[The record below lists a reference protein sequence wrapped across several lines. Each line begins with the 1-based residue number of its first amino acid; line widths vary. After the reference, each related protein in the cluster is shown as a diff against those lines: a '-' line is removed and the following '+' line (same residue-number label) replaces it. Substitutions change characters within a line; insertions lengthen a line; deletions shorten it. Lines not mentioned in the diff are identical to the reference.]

1 MKSFLN
7 ISCLS
12 FILAAA
18 FSSYAQGFQVNFQGQ
33 KQQGMGCAG
42 TALNVDASSLFFNP
56 GASAFANKSEVNLAG
71 TPIFAHVLY
80 TDSAT
85 QTSYR
90 TQNPVGTPF
99 SAYGLYRCEKSLE
112 PLSFGLAIYTPFGS
126 TVQWEPNW
134 IGRFA
139 LTRLSLKAIFIQ
151 PTFSYRIS
159 ERLGIG
165 AGFVIS
171 KGSVNLQKDI
181 PVQDSLGNYGH
192 AELAGKAIGF
202 GYNAGILYHVNE
214 RFSMGLTYRSKV
226 SMSVDNGNATF
237 TVPNA
242 LSSSFPNGTF
252 SSQLPLPSVLT
263 LGLSFT
269 ANKKWAFV
277 LDLNRVNWKVYDT
290 LAFDYAQNTSAL
302 SDTKSARNYESIFAF
317 RGGAAYT
324 ASQKWTFRF
333 GGGFGFSP
341 VQSGFVTPETPDANR
356 LYGTTGLSFRANEH
370 FSFDASLY
378 VTRMLRSDKNLE
390 TQLNGTFTSIALA
403 PGISLNYR
411 W

>member
-1 MKSFLN
+1 MKSFFKITL
-7 ISCLS
+7 LS
-12 FILAAA
+12 YLLFAA
-18 FSSYAQGFQVNFQGQ
+18 SSLHAQGFQVNFQGQ

-42 TALNVDASSLFFNP
+42 TALNLDASSLFFNP

-90 TQNPVGTPF
+90 TDNPVGTPF
-99 SAYGLYRCEKSLE
+99 SVYGLYHFKKSLE
-112 PLSFGLAIYTPFGS
+112 PLSIGLAVYTPFGS

-139 LTRLSLKAIFIQ
+139 LTRLSLKAIFFQ

-165 AGFVIS
+165 AGFVLS
-171 KGSVNLQKDI
+171 NGSVNLQKDI

-202 GYNAGILYHVNE
+202 GYNTGVLYHINE
-214 RFSMGLTYRSKV
+214 RFSLGLTYRSKV
-226 SMSVDNGNATF
+226 NMSVDNGSATF
-237 TVPNA
+237 AVPTA
-242 LSSSFPNGTF
+242 LASSFPNGTF

-269 ANKKWAFV
+269 PNSKWSFV
-277 LDLNRVNWKVYDT
+277 LDVNRVNWKVYDT
-290 LAFDYAQNTSAL
+290 LAFDYALNTPTL
-302 SDTKSARNYESIFAF
+302 GDTKSARNYESIFAF
-317 RGGAAYT
+317 RGGAAYA
-324 ASQKWTFRF
+324 ASKKWTFRL
-333 GGGFGFSP
+333 GSGFGFTP
-341 VQSGFVTPETPDANR
+341 VQSGYVTPETPDANR
-356 LYGTTGLSFRANEH
+356 LYGTCGFSFATNKH
-370 FSFDASLY
+370 FSIDASLY
-378 VTRMLRSDKNLE
+378 ATRMRRTDKNIE
-390 TQLNGTFTSIALA
+390 TLLNGTFTSIAFA

>member
-1 MKSFLN
+1 VKSFFKITL
-7 ISCLS
+7 LS
-12 FILAAA
+12 YLLFAA
-18 FSSYAQGFQVNFQGQ
+18 SSLHAQGFQVNFQGQ

-42 TALNVDASSLFFNP
+42 TALNLDASSLFFNP

-90 TQNPVGTPF
+90 TDNPVGTPF
-99 SAYGLYRCEKSLE
+99 SVYGLYHFKKSLE
-112 PLSFGLAIYTPFGS
+112 PLSIGLAVYTPFGS

-139 LTRLSLKAIFIQ
+139 LTRLSLKAIFFQ

-165 AGFVIS
+165 GGFVIS

-202 GYNAGILYHVNE
+202 GYNTGVLYHINE
-214 RFSMGLTYRSKV
+214 RFSLGLTYRSKV
-226 SMSVDNGNATF
+226 NMSVDNGSATF
-237 TVPNA
+237 AVPTA
-242 LSSSFPNGTF
+242 LASSFPNGTF

-269 ANKKWAFV
+269 PNSKWSFV
-277 LDLNRVNWKVYDT
+277 LDVNRVNWKVYDT
-290 LAFDYAQNTSAL
+290 LAFDYALNTPTL
-302 SDTKSARNYESIFAF
+302 GDTKSARNYESIFAF
-317 RGGAAYT
+317 RGGAAYA
-324 ASQKWTFRF
+324 ASKKWTFRL
-333 GGGFGFSP
+333 GSGFGFTP
-341 VQSGFVTPETPDANR
+341 VQSGYVTPETPDANR
-356 LYGTTGLSFRANEH
+356 LYGTCGFSFATNKH
-370 FSFDASLY
+370 FSIDASLY
-378 VTRMLRSDKNLE
+378 ATRMRRTDKNIE
-390 TQLNGTFTSIALA
+390 TLLNGTFTSIAFA

>member
-1 MKSFLN
+1 MKSFFKITL
-7 ISCLS
+7 LS
-12 FILAAA
+12 YVLFAAL
-18 FSSYAQGFQVNFQGQ
+18 SSYAQGFQVNFQGQ

-42 TALNVDASSLFFNP
+42 TALNLDASSLFFNP

-90 TQNPVGTPF
+90 TNNPVGTPF
-99 SAYGLYRCEKSLE
+99 SIYGLYHFKKSLE
-112 PLSFGLAIYTPFGS
+112 PLSIGLAVYTPFGS

-139 LTRLSLKAIFIQ
+139 LTRLSLKAIFFQ

-165 AGFVIS
+165 AGFVLS
-171 KGSVNLQKDI
+171 NGSVNLQKDI

-202 GYNAGILYHVNE
+202 GYNTGVLYHVNE

-226 SMSVDNGNATF
+226 NMSVDNGSATF
-237 TVPNA
+237 TVPTA
-242 LSSSFPNGTF
+242 LASSFPNGTF

-263 LGLSFT
+263 LGLRFT
-269 ANKKWAFV
+269 PNSKWSFV
-277 LDLNRVNWKVYDT
+277 LDVNRVNWKVYDT
-290 LAFDYAQNTSAL
+290 LAFDYALNTPTL
-302 SDTKSARNYESIFAF
+302 GDTKSARNYESIFAF
-317 RGGAAYT
+317 RGGAAYA
-324 ASQKWTFRF
+324 ASKKWTFRL
-333 GGGFGFSP
+333 GSGFGFTP
-341 VQSGFVTPETPDANR
+341 VQSGYVTPETPDANR
-356 LYGTTGLSFRANEH
+356 LYGTCGFSFATNTH
-370 FSFDASLY
+370 FSIDASLY
-378 VTRMLRSDKNLE
+378 ATRMRRTDKNVE
-390 TQLNGTFTSIALA
+390 TLLNGTFTSIAFA

>member
-1 MKSFLN
+1 VKSFFKITL
-7 ISCLS
+7 LS
-12 FILAAA
+12 YVLFAAS
-18 FSSYAQGFQVNFQGQ
+18 SSYAQGFQVNFQGQ

-42 TALNVDASSLFFNP
+42 TALNLDASSLFFNP

-90 TQNPVGTPF
+90 TNNPVGTPF
-99 SAYGLYRCEKSLE
+99 SVYGLYRFKKSLE
-112 PLSFGLAIYTPFGS
+112 PLSVGLAVYTPFGS

-139 LTRLSLKAIFIQ
+139 LTRLSLKAIFFQ

-165 AGFVIS
+165 AGFVLS
-171 KGSVNLQKDI
+171 NGSVNLQKDI
-181 PVQDSLGNYGH
+181 PVQDSLGNYSH

-202 GYNAGILYHVNE
+202 GYNTGVLYHINE

-226 SMSVDNGNATF
+226 NMSVDNGSATF
-237 TVPNA
+237 TVPAA
-242 LSSSFPNGTF
+242 LATSFPNGTF

-263 LGLSFT
+263 LGLRFT
-269 ANKKWAFV
+269 PNSKWSFV
-277 LDLNRVNWKVYDT
+277 LDVNRVNWKAYDT
-290 LAFDYAQNTSAL
+290 LAFDYALNTSAL

-317 RGGAAYT
+317 RGGAAYA
-324 ASQKWTFRF
+324 ASKKWTFRL
-333 GGGFGFSP
+333 GSGFGFTP
-341 VQSGFVTPETPDANR
+341 VQSGYVTPETPDANR
-356 LYGTTGLSFRANEH
+356 LYGTCGFSFATNTH
-370 FSFDASLY
+370 FSIDASLY
-378 VTRMLRSDKNLE
+378 ATRMRRTDKNVE
-390 TQLNGTFTSIALA
+390 TLLNGTFTSIAFA

>member
-1 MKSFLN
+1 MKSFFKITL
-7 ISCLS
+7 LS
-12 FILAAA
+12 YVLFAAL
-18 FSSYAQGFQVNFQGQ
+18 SSYAQGFQVNFQGQ

-42 TALNVDASSLFFNP
+42 TALNLDASSLFFNP

-90 TQNPVGTPF
+90 TNNPVGTPF
-99 SAYGLYRCEKSLE
+99 SIYGLYHFKKSLE
-112 PLSFGLAIYTPFGS
+112 PLSIGLAVYTPFGS

-139 LTRLSLKAIFIQ
+139 LTRLSLKAIFFQ

-165 AGFVIS
+165 AGFVLS
-171 KGSVNLQKDI
+171 NGSVNLQKDI

-192 AELAGKAIGF
+192 VELAGKAIGF
-202 GYNAGILYHVNE
+202 GYNTGVLYHVNE

-226 SMSVDNGNATF
+226 NMSVDNGSATF
-237 TVPNA
+237 TVPTA
-242 LSSSFPNGTF
+242 LASSFPNGTF

-263 LGLSFT
+263 LGLRFT
-269 ANKKWAFV
+269 PNSKWSFV
-277 LDLNRVNWKVYDT
+277 LDVNRVNWKVYDT
-290 LAFDYAQNTSAL
+290 LAFDYALNTPTL
-302 SDTKSARNYESIFAF
+302 GDTKSARNYESIFAF
-317 RGGAAYT
+317 RGGAAYA
-324 ASQKWTFRF
+324 ASKKWTFRL
-333 GGGFGFSP
+333 GSGFGFTP
-341 VQSGFVTPETPDANR
+341 VQSGYVTPETPDANR
-356 LYGTTGLSFRANEH
+356 LYGTCGFSFATNTH
-370 FSFDASLY
+370 FSIDASLY
-378 VTRMLRSDKNLE
+378 ATRMRRTDKNVE
-390 TQLNGTFTSIALA
+390 TLLNGTFTSIAFA

>member
-1 MKSFLN
+1 VKSFFKITL
-7 ISCLS
+7 LS
-12 FILAAA
+12 YVLFAAL
-18 FSSYAQGFQVNFQGQ
+18 SSYAQGFQVNFQGQ

-42 TALNVDASSLFFNP
+42 TALNLDASSLFFNP

-90 TQNPVGTPF
+90 TDNPVGTPF
-99 SAYGLYRCEKSLE
+99 SVYGLYHFKKSLE
-112 PLSFGLAIYTPFGS
+112 PLSIGLAVYTPFGS

-139 LTRLSLKAIFIQ
+139 LTRLSLKAIFFQ

-165 AGFVIS
+165 AGFVLS
-171 KGSVNLQKDI
+171 NGSVNLQKDI

-202 GYNAGILYHVNE
+202 GYNTGVLYHVNE

-226 SMSVDNGNATF
+226 NMSVDNGSATF
-237 TVPNA
+237 TVPTA
-242 LSSSFPNGTF
+242 LASSFPNGTF

-263 LGLSFT
+263 LGLRFT
-269 ANKKWAFV
+269 PNSKWSFV
-277 LDLNRVNWKVYDT
+277 LDVNRVNWKVYDT
-290 LAFDYAQNTSAL
+290 LAFDYALNTPTL
-302 SDTKSARNYESIFAF
+302 GDTKSARNYESIFAF
-317 RGGAAYT
+317 RGGAAYA
-324 ASQKWTFRF
+324 ASKKWTFRL
-333 GGGFGFSP
+333 GSGFGFTP
-341 VQSGFVTPETPDANR
+341 VQSGYVTPETPDANR
-356 LYGTTGLSFRANEH
+356 LYGTCGFSFATNNH
-370 FSFDASLY
+370 FSIDASLY
-378 VTRMLRSDKNLE
+378 ATRMRRTDKNIE
-390 TQLNGTFTSIALA
+390 TLLNGTFTSIAFA

>member
-1 MKSFLN
+1 MKYFFKITL
-7 ISCLS
+7 LS
-12 FILAAA
+12 YVLFAAT
-18 FSSYAQGFQVNFQGQ
+18 SSYGQGFQVNFQGQ

-90 TQNPVGTPF
+90 TNNPVGTPF
-99 SAYGLYRCEKSLE
+99 SVYGLYHFKKSLE
-112 PLSFGLAIYTPFGS
+112 PLSIGLAVYTPFGS
-126 TVQWEPNW
+126 TVQWEPGW

-139 LTRLSLKAIFIQ
+139 ITRLSLKAIFFQ
-151 PTFSYRIS
+151 PTFSYRIN

-165 AGFVIS
+165 AGFVLS
-171 KGSVNLQKDI
+171 NGSVNLQKDI

-202 GYNAGILYHVNE
+202 GYNTGIHYHVNE
-214 RFSMGLTYRSKV
+214 RFSLGLTYRSKV
-226 SMSVDNGNATF
+226 NMSVNNGSATF
-237 TVPNA
+237 TVPAA
-242 LSSSFPNGTF
+242 LATSFPNGTF

-269 ANKKWAFV
+269 PNSKWSFV
-277 LDLNRVNWKVYDT
+277 LDVNRVNWKVYDT
-290 LAFDYAQNTSAL
+290 LAFDYALNTSSL
-302 SDTKSARNYESIFAF
+302 GDTKSARNYESIFAF
-317 RGGAAYT
+317 RGGVAYAAT
-324 ASQKWTFRF
+324 NKWTFRI
-333 GGGFGFSP
+333 GSGFGFTP
-341 VQSGFVTPETPDANR
+341 VQSGYVTPETPDANR
-356 LYGTTGLSFRANEH
+356 LYGTCGFSFATNNH
-370 FSFDASLY
+370 FSIDASLY
-378 VTRMLRSDKNLE
+378 ATRMRRTDKNIE
-390 TQLNGTFTSIALA
+390 TLLNGTFTSIAFA

>member
-1 MKSFLN
+1 MKSFFKITL
-7 ISCLS
+7 LS
-12 FILAAA
+12 YVLFAAL
-18 FSSYAQGFQVNFQGQ
+18 SSYAQGFQVNFQGQ

-42 TALNVDASSLFFNP
+42 TALNLDASSLFFNP

-90 TQNPVGTPF
+90 TNNPVGTPF
-99 SAYGLYRCEKSLE
+99 SIYGLYHFKKSLE
-112 PLSFGLAIYTPFGS
+112 PLSIGLAVYTPFGS

-139 LTRLSLKAIFIQ
+139 LTRLSLKAIFFQ

-165 AGFVIS
+165 AGFVLS
-171 KGSVNLQKDI
+171 NGSVNLQKDI

-192 AELAGKAIGF
+192 VELAGKAIGF
-202 GYNAGILYHVNE
+202 GYNTGVLYHVNE

-226 SMSVDNGNATF
+226 NMSVDNGSATF
-237 TVPNA
+237 TVPTA
-242 LSSSFPNGTF
+242 LASSFPNGTF

-263 LGLSFT
+263 LGLRFT
-269 ANKKWAFV
+269 PNSKWSFV
-277 LDLNRVNWKVYDT
+277 LDVNRVNWKVYDT
-290 LAFDYAQNTSAL
+290 LAFDYALNTPTL
-302 SDTKSARNYESIFAF
+302 GDTKSARNYESIFAF
-317 RGGAAYT
+317 RGGAAYA
-324 ASQKWTFRF
+324 ASKKWTFRL
-333 GGGFGFSP
+333 GSGFGFTP
-341 VQSGFVTPETPDANR
+341 VQSGYVTPETPDANR
-356 LYGTTGLSFRANEH
+356 LYGTCGFSFTTNTH
-370 FSFDASLY
+370 FSIDASLY
-378 VTRMLRSDKNLE
+378 ATRMRRTDKNVE
-390 TQLNGTFTSIALA
+390 TLLNGTFTSIAFA